1 MYLDTQKDLPIA
13 RSSSALAE
21 QLDRIELY
29 TDRTPAQRNYLAQKA
44 QVRYWMGQVS
54 SLGETDWML
63 ENLVSESGYN
73 GWLSGSQGKAWI
85 REGGTSKLDQ
95 PGWVKPW
102 QNANDQVLPDFTG
115 LNENSMEDIMHDGDD
130 LQEFSDGAA
139 QNAAKRI
146 KETGG
151 WDPNILIATGEKVDM
166 ETSGRTIFDTLPEG
180 PERTISWQLDP
191 DDPTLPQEPPDET
204 DPVAALTLEELE
216 AADDEDKPP
225 AEDMTWEEMMAK
237 AKRDSENTGFADP
250 GEEERK
256 RQEEYRKWM
265 LSLQD
270 DTDDDPDIVVDQWDE
285 DVPDPYANSHGPDG
299 VPSNM
304 HGFSV
309 LQGESIDHEEQTYHP
324 MTPAFHQALQALEQG
339 PRAVKVI

>member
-1 MYLDTQKDLPIA
+1 M
-13 RSSSALAE
+13 
-21 QLDRIELY
+21 
-29 TDRTPAQRNYLAQKA
+29 
-44 QVRYWMGQVS
+44 
-54 SLGETDWML
+54 
-63 ENLVSESGYN
+63 VSESGYN
-73 GWLSGSQGKAWI
+73 GWLSGSQGRAWI

-204 DPVAALTLEELE
+204 DPVAAGHGARPRWAYVNHCESDVGLMYGSPE
-216 AADDEDKPP
+216 KPG
-225 AEDMTWEEMMAK
+225 
-237 AKRDSENTGFADP
+237 RC
-250 GEEERK
+250 
-256 RQEEYRKWM
+256 
-265 LSLQD
+265 
-270 DTDDDPDIVVDQWDE
+270 
-285 DVPDPYANSHGPDG
+285 
-299 VPSNM
+299 
-304 HGFSV
+304 
-309 LQGESIDHEEQTYHP
+309 EQ
-324 MTPAFHQALQALEQG
+324 QAQCNLG
-339 PRAVKVI
+339 